1 MSANAWLRQLI
12 TSVEIGLVVS
22 ASNLL
27 RRDDRQ
33 AASWFGFL
41 QQDNIRVVV
50 AAQDSEALPI
60 RRQSE

>member
-1 MSANAWLRQLI
+1 MSANAWLRQLV

-33 AASWFGFL
+33 AASRLGFL